1 MELVVYVAQ
10 TEPPES
16 LQHLLLHQR
25 APAGTSGQ
33 EPPPPRSFA
42 DDRSGPGKEP
52 KLQRPGMAA
61 LGPAGAEEGE

>member
-1 MELVVYVAQ
+1 MELVVYAAQ

-33 EPPPPRSFA
+33 EAPRSFA